1 MRELITSAQNPKI
14 KELLALQEK
23 SRLRRKEG
31 LFVLEGRR
39 ELERCVAAGMKV
51 RTLFV
56 CPEIFGLAENDAGP
70 LALSGVQKN
79 VPPGGKKPEIPAGGS
94 ENVPPDRMALGD
106 GSSATPI
113 LPTPWV
119 PSLFGSQCRLT
130 RTAIPSPGAVV
141 PAAFRNHT
149 ASYINILSSSAV
161 LRAKSSRH
169 LSSIKATVL
178 FVDFSILV

>member
-51 RTLFV
+51 RTVFV
-56 CPEIFGLAENDAGP
+56 CPNIIGDEGCARDLAPAGVP
-70 LALSGVQKN
+70 KFA
-79 VPPGGKKPEIPAGGS
+79 PPGGKKPEIPAGGS

-113 LPTPWV
+113 LPTSWV

-130 RTAIPSPGAVV
+130 RTAIPSLIFARTENRRFSCPKPFIQLFRAGI
-141 PAAFRNHT
+141 PSFSCPFFYHAA
-149 ASYINILSSSAV
+149 S
-161 LRAKSSRH
+161 
-169 LSSIKATVL
+169 
-178 FVDFSILV
+178 